1 MSALHRALRTTRR
14 ILRTRYPG
22 FLFGLPV
29 RAGEIPIFNY
39 HDVEGPELRGDLEF
53 LAMNGYRTLTLE
65 EFLAR
70 EGVSRDGR
78 EVLLTFDDAR
88 ASVASVGLPL
98 LQRFGAHAVLFV
110 PTYWVGEIDRRSP
123 EAALFMS
130 WDDVRKCRESG
141 VFSIEC
147 HAHRHALVHT
157 SPRLVAFATPSMRA
171 RYDVYDWPMRDA
183 GGQQHLGYAPLG
195 TPVYAAAPLLS
206 ADRCY
211 LESVDVARAC
221 QAYVAAE
228 GGARFF
234 NSRHALG
241 ALRSVHDR
249 ALARE
254 KARFMDRA
262 TLTRLIASDL
272 ELSWAAFARHLQ
284 SQPKCFA
291 FPWMVGSPMALQMLR
306 DIGALAVFG
315 CALDYGYERRGDL
328 PVRVF
333 GRLKSD
339 WLQFLPGER
348 RAHLAAALSRK
359 LVTFAS
365 LQNIA
370 H

>member
-1 MSALHRALRTTRR
+1 MSAFRRALRTFGR

-22 FLFGLPV
+22 FLLGLPV

-53 LAMNGYRTLTLE
+53 LAANGYRTLTLE

-70 EGVSRDGR
+70 QGVSRNGH

-88 ASVASVGLPL
+88 ASVASVALPL
-98 LQRFGAHAVLFV
+98 LQSFGAHAVLFV
-110 PTYWVGEIDRRSP
+110 PTYWIGELDRRSP

-130 WDDVRKCRESG
+130 WNDVRRCQSSG

-157 SPRLVAFATPSMRA
+157 SPHLVGFVSPSMRA

-183 GGQQHLGYAPLG
+183 GGEQQLGYPQLG

-206 ADRCY
+206 TNRCY
-211 LESVDVARAC
+211 LESVHVARAC
-221 QAYVAAE
+221 QAHVEAE
-228 GGARFF
+228 GGAKFF
-234 NSRHALG
+234 DSRHA
-241 ALRSVHDR
+241 HR
-249 ALARE
+249 ALCSLHERGMARDGG
-254 KARFMDRA
+254 RFMDRA
-262 TLTRLIASDL
+262 SLTRLVAS
-272 ELSWAAFARHLQ
+272 EFEQSWDAFARHLR
-284 SQPKCFA
+284 SRPRCFA
-291 FPWMVGSPMALQMLR
+291 FPWMVGSMAALR
-306 DIGALAVFG
+306 MAREIGAVAVFG
-315 CALDYGYERRGDL
+315 CALDYRYERRRDL

-339 WLQFLPGER
+339 WLRFLPGER
-348 RAHLAAALSRK
+348 RARLTSVLGRK
-359 LVTFAS
+359 VATFAS